1 MTVLPL
7 LPAAQVAP
15 ALAAPIRLAL
25 VEDDVRL
32 RSLLKEYLC
41 RQPEFA
47 CVIVAG
53 SVEELLKELD
63 VSLPPHVIL
72 LDIGLPGMSG
82 LDALPIIKRRLPEV
96 EIIVQTVFDDVD
108 RLYQALRQGASGY
121 LLKSSPLPEYKAAVL
136 DVVRGGAPMSR
147 AVARKVLAHF
157 TPVPSLD
164 AAALT
169 DRERDVL
176 HALVEGLGEKQV
188 ATRLSLAPGTVHTH
202 VKSIYKK
209 LQVSSRAELLGRAA
223 RGEL

>member
-1 MTVLPL
+1 MTDLLAPTPPL
-7 LPAAQVAP
+7 AAP
-15 ALAAPIRLAL
+15 ATPIRLAL
-25 VEDDVRL
+25 VEDDARL
-32 RSLLKEYLC
+32 RALLKEYLC
-41 RQPEFA
+41 HQPEFN
-47 CVIVAG
+47 CVVVAG
-53 SVEELLKELD
+53 SVEELLDELEL
-63 VSLPPHVIL
+63 SLPPQVIL

-82 LDALPIIKRRLPEV
+82 LDALPVLKKRLPEV

-108 RLYQALRQGASGY
+108 RLYQALRTGASGY

-136 DVVRGGAPMSR
+136 DVMRGGAPMSR

-176 HALVEGLGEKQV
+176 NCLVEGLGEKQ
-188 ATRLSLAPGTVHTH
+188 AAARLTMAPSTVHTH
-202 VKSIYKK
+202 VKNIYKK
-209 LQVSSRAELLGRAA
+209 LQVGSRGELLGRAA